1 MGNKTKKSKNKAIG
15 SRGYKR
21 ETYLV
26 IDVNY
31 RCDDELESS

>member
-21 ETYLV
+21 E

-31 RCDDELESS
+31 MVTMSLEGS